1 MKGAGL
7 PVKGHRATLI
17 LSIAMLVL
25 TAVLNQPLMGWVIL
39 MMTCATVIRF
49 YLFRAGQTQ
58 KLSPRLINLLAVL
71 ACIALAWFSGQ
82 QGLLEIMVN
91 LLVTGCA
98 LKLLILR
105 QTRDFLQLTA
115 CAFFLIGCAFIF
127 EQALSTAILL
137 SIIVL
142 LLLLG
147 LQQLFAPQLAFK
159 KQLSAIVKLGLQA
172 LPIACLLFIVM
183 PQLPPLW
190 GMPAGKSTQ
199 TGLSDSMT
207 PGDIASLTR
216 STERVFT
223 ATFKGDIPLP
233 EQRYWRAMVLESF
246 DGNTWSVSE
255 YRQQQQIMA
264 QFANPATWSEPNG
277 NWDEYQM
284 IVEPDGN
291 QWLYTLNVSAPANR
305 STAGKV
311 IRNQDYSLSARQPV
325 MSKQLFDL
333 RYYEDAIRPLSG
345 TGIDHKLNLQV
356 PASQKNPRAR
366 DWARQLRQRYNDN
379 HALTNAVMR
388 YFANQGFSYTLTPGA
403 MPQHPVDTFL
413 FEQREGFCAHYAS
426 AMAYVLR
433 EAGIPARIVSGYQG
447 GEAITQNALNVYQY
461 DAHAWVE
468 AAPDGKTW
476 QRFDP
481 TSMVAMSRLQYG
493 FQQAMADQQADVP
506 LFSRA
511 RARDSA
517 LLGGLFSMIDTVNYQ
532 WSRWVLG
539 FDDERQQDM
548 LSGILGEKTT
558 TKLALFGL
566 AVMLFITGLL
576 ALYFI
581 PKPAARQTDEIQRLY
596 DSLSARLHKLT
607 GVERANL
614 SARRYLHT
622 LAPHLDAQTFA
633 LFEQFTAQY
642 EEIRYVP
649 AVTQRSHYASLRSQ
663 HRILMKKLKAVMAGF
678 RASPLTDAKGK

>member
-1 MKGAGL
+1 MTGFVL

-17 LSIAMLVL
+17 LSIAMLILTVVL
-25 TAVLNQPLMGWVIL
+25 HQPLMGWVML
-39 MMTCATVIRF
+39 MMSCAAVIRF
-49 YLFRAGQTQ
+49 YLFSAGQTQ
-58 KLSPRLINLLAVL
+58 KLSQRLVNLLAVL

-105 QTRDFLQLTA
+105 RTKDFLQLTA
-115 CAFFLIGCAFIF
+115 CSFFLIGCAFIF
-127 EQALSTAILL
+127 EQALSTAIVL

-147 LQQLFAPQLAFK
+147 LQQLYAPQLAFK

-172 LPIACLLFIVM
+172 LPVACLLFIAM

-190 GMPAGKSTQ
+190 GMPAGKSSQ

-223 ATFKGDIPLP
+223 ATFDDEIPP
-233 EQRYWRAMVLESF
+233 PRQRYWRAMVLESF
-246 DGNTWSVSE
+246 NGNTWMMSD
-255 YRQQQQIMA
+255 YRKQQRLLA
-264 QFANPATWSEPNG
+264 QYSPQTTVAAPDGDWRN
-277 NWDEYQM
+277 YQM

-291 QWLYTLNVSAPANR
+291 QWLYALDVSVPANSAA
-305 STAGKV
+305 STKV
-311 IRNQDYSLSARQPV
+311 IRNQDYSLSTLQPV

-333 RYYEDAIRPLSG
+333 RYDASADKPLSV
-345 TGIDHKLNLQV
+345 TGIDNKLNLQLPV
-356 PASQKNPRAR
+356 ADKNPRAR
-366 DWARQLRQRYNDN
+366 EWAQQLRDRYSDN
-379 HALTNAVMR
+379 SALVNAVMR
-388 YFANQGFSYTLTPGA
+388 YFSEQTFSYTLTPGA
-403 MPQHPVDTFL
+403 MQQHPIDTFL
-413 FEQREGFCAHYAS
+413 FERRAGFCAHYAS

-447 GEAITQNALNVYQY
+447 GEAITQNALSVYQY

-468 AAPDGKTW
+468 AAPDGLTW
-476 QRFDP
+476 ARFDP
-481 TSMVAMSRLQYG
+481 TAMVAMSRLQYG
-493 FQQAMADQQADVP
+493 FQQSMADQQDELP

-511 RARDSA
+511 RATNSA

-539 FDDERQQDM
+539 FDDARQQDM
-548 LSGILGEKTT
+548 LTNLLGEKTT

-566 AVMLFITGLL
+566 AVLLFITGLL

-581 PKPAARQTDEIQRLY
+581 PKPAARHADEIQRLY
-596 DSLSARLHKLT
+596 DSVSARLQKLT
-607 GVERANL
+607 GVERAHR
-614 SARRYLHT
+614 SARQYLQL
-622 LAPHLDAQTFA
+622 LAPHLDSQSYL
-633 LFEQFTAQY
+633 LFEQFTGQY
-642 EEIRYVP
+642 EKIRYLP
-649 AVTQRSHYASLRSQ
+649 AGSQRYHYARFRSQ
-663 HRILMKKLKAVMAGF
+663 HRTLMKQLKKRTVGF
-678 RASPLTDAKGK
+678 GQSPLTDA